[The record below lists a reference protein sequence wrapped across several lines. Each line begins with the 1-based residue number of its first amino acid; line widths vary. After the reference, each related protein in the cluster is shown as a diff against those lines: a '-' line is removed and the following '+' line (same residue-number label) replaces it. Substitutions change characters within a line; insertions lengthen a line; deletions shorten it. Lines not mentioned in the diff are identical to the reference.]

1 MYRLLDK
8 SAYEPLFKWPGG
20 KRRLVKKLCS
30 LLPKDYSS
38 YHEPFFGGGALFFYL
53 HPACPVYLSDACADL
68 IAAYQVVRDQ
78 PLAIIKKLSY
88 LKNTKDDYY
97 RIRSLDREAVAWLK
111 MSKEDK
117 AARFIY
123 LNRTCFNGLYRVNKD
138 GFFNTPYGCYPY
150 MDAIPPGRIMS
161 ASSVLNVADT
171 YIFCSDF
178 AESVKGGVRVEG
190 GFFYL
195 DPPYDPVSRTSS
207 FQEYQPGGF
216 PEKDLYRL
224 RAFCDYLTSRG
235 AKFLLSESRTA
246 RVLEAFRGY
255 HIETVSA
262 SRSIAAKS
270 SSRKKVVEVVIRN
283 YV

>member
-1 MYRLLDK
+1 MHRLLDK

-20 KRRLVKKLCS
+20 KRRLVKKLYS
-30 LLPKDYSS
+30 LLPKEYSS
-38 YHEPFFGGGALFFYL
+38 YHEPFLGGGALFFYL

-78 PLAIIKKLSY
+78 PLALINKLSY
-88 LKNTKDDYY
+88 LKNTREDYY
-97 RIRSLDREAVAWLK
+97 RIRSLDRDAAAWSK
-111 MSKEDK
+111 ASKEDK

-138 GFFNTPYGCYPY
+138 GFFNTPYGGYPY

-161 ASSVLNVADT
+161 ASSVLDVADT

-178 AESVKGGVRVEG
+178 AESIKGGVRVED

-207 FQEYQPGGF
+207 FREYQPGGF

-224 RAFCDYLTSRG
+224 RAFCDLLHTRG

-246 RVLEAFRGY
+246 RVLEVFRGY
-255 HIETVSA
+255 HVETVFA
-262 SRSIAAKS
+262 PRSIAVKS
-270 SSRKKVVEVVIRN
+270 SSRKKVAEVVIRN